1 MPRTDCLIT
10 GALHVCA
17 DGTSGECFAVHWYVH
32 TLRDAN
38 AHTRMS
44 FPHLNSQGLHSHHA
58 HPEYAELHLHAQ
70 GHLKHS

>member
-1 MPRTDCLIT
+1 MFVLMEQAESALLCT
-10 GALHVCA
+10 GTC
-17 DGTSGECFAVHWYVH
+17 

-38 AHTRMS
+38 AHTRTMS

-70 GHLKHS
+70 GHIQTFIVFIKMA